1 MEKQYIVVCDD
12 EYDIRKLM
20 KEIIEDEGY
29 SVITAANEDELLTAI
44 KMHSV
49 FLIFLDIILENE
61 NGMDILARLKKDY
74 PDIEVIIITGHGTI
88 DLAVKATKLGA
99 FDFITKPLKIDYISQ
114 SIKKIMYVNS
124 LKNENKMLKQKTF
137 ILDEFI
143 GESDEIKKIKDLVKV
158 VGQSDSKVVIY
169 GENGTGKELVA
180 RLIHINSHRANNRFV
195 ELNCAAIPATLI
207 ESELFGYEKGAF
219 TNAFNQ
225 KKGLFELASTG
236 TIFLD
241 EIGDMP
247 LEMQAKLLRVIQDGK
262 FTRIGGV
269 ETITVDVR
277 IIAATNKNLEEEI
290 TKGNFREDL
299 YYRLN
304 VIPIYI
310 PPLRKRK
317 EDIPLLIEYFLSKL
331 QNNNELRIK
340 SFDPDAL
347 EVLKNFPWPGN
358 IRQLKNIIDRINILN
373 PSDVVTREFV
383 SSILEGKT
391 QIDIDS
397 YNDADLK
404 SLRESYEKEIIIS
417 RLKKFNFN
425 ISKTA
430 QSLDIER
437 TNLYKKLKR
446 YGIQLNGL
454 EE

>member
-219 TNAFNQ
+219 TNAFSQ
-225 KKGLFELASTG
+225 KKGLFELASAG

-404 SLRESYEKEIIIS
+404 SLRESYEKEIIMS

-425 ISKTA
+425 ITKTA

>member
-49 FLIFLDIILENE
+49 FLVFLDIILENE

-219 TNAFNQ
+219 TNAFSQ

-331 QNNNELRIK
+331 KNNNELRIK

-347 EVLKNFPWPGN
+347 EVLKSFPWPGN

-397 YNDADLK
+397 YNEADLK
-404 SLRESYEKEIIIS
+404 SLRESYEKEIIMS

-425 ISKTA
+425 ITKTA

>member
-137 ILDEFI
+137 IPDEFI

-219 TNAFNQ
+219 TNAFSQ

-331 QNNNELRIK
+331 KNNNELRIK

-347 EVLKNFPWPGN
+347 EVLKSFPWPGN

-397 YNDADLK
+397 YNEADLK
-404 SLRESYEKEIIIS
+404 SLRESYEKEIIMS

-425 ISKTA
+425 ITKTA

>member
-317 EDIPLLIEYFLSKL
+317 EDISLLIEYFLSKL

>member
-49 FLIFLDIILENE
+49 FLVFLDIILENE

-137 ILDEFI
+137 IQDEFI

-219 TNAFNQ
+219 TNAFSQ

-331 QNNNELRIK
+331 KNNNELRIK

-347 EVLKNFPWPGN
+347 EVLKSFPWPGN

-397 YNDADLK
+397 YNEADLK
-404 SLRESYEKEIIIS
+404 SLRESYEKEIIMS

-425 ISKTA
+425 ITKTA

>member
-1 MEKQYIVVCDD
+1 MDKQYIVVCDD

-137 ILDEFI
+137 IPDEFI

-219 TNAFNQ
+219 TNAFSQ
-225 KKGLFELASTG
+225 KKGLFELASAG

-391 QIDIDS
+391 QINIDS

-425 ISKTA
+425 ITKTA

>member
-137 ILDEFI
+137 IQDEFI

-219 TNAFNQ
+219 TNAFSQ

-317 EDIPLLIEYFLSKL
+317 EDISLLIEYFLSKL

-425 ISKTA
+425 ITKTA